1 MMRIFAVLAVLLLGA
16 CSAFMPASVDATRF
30 RNAQDQV
37 AEGCG
42 PLQGFARP
50 LQKAQQ
56 GCIDA
61 WKSKGWTPASG

>member
-1 MMRIFAVLAVLLLGA
+1 MRIFALLTVLLLGA
-16 CSAFMPASVDATRF
+16 CSALTPASVDATQF
-30 RNAQDQV
+30 RNAQGQV
-37 AEGCG
+37 AAGCG
-42 PLQGFARP
+42 PMQGFAGA